1 MASLASFKI
10 EGTEYHIS
18 DENMDMELLK
28 SLLKKVIS
36 RNDSPLLEQLC
47 QRQSDND
54 DWFEAL
60 LAQYTDTLK
69 GDQEE
74 QLGDNDDDELL
85 NAL

>member
-1 MASLASFKI
+1 MASLASFKV

-36 RNDSPLLEQLC
+36 RNDSPALEQLC
-47 QRQSDND
+47 QRHSDND

-60 LAQYTDTLK
+60 LAQYTYALK
-69 GDQEE
+69 GNQEE
-74 QLGDNDDDELL
+74 LLGDNDDDELL